1 MNYQKLHLPDL
12 MILSSHPVQYHVPFF
27 RALIGEGVDIAV
39 GYYHQG
45 TAGRVAHDDGF
56 GIDIAWDMDLLSGYP
71 HRIFVAGTANYHWL
85 EQIKVAPHLLSWA
98 LKDRKTPLLLM
109 GWFTEL
115 VWLIWLLRILSH
127 APIIV
132 ISETTPLS
140 FAATPK
146 PRWRILLLRWLLKH
160 TTANLFIGNRNRT
173 FLREMGV
180 PEERLFHV
188 PYSIDNTRFAAEAK
202 RLLPERHKL
211 CQQYGLDPEMPVFLF
226 SGKLIQK
233 KRPLQLLKAY
243 LSAGLADQ
251 AQLLYVGEGELRPEL
266 EQRIQALD
274 LKHVHLLGFLNQT
287 QMPLAYVLGEFLC
300 LISEPTET
308 WGLVVNEALA
318 CGRPVIVSDM
328 IGCSPDLVDVE
339 NGWVTPLD
347 DHDQLTK
354 TLLSAF
360 NQHADWDKMGELGR
374 KKVAQNTFS
383 AMAEGVI
390 SALQFIRENGQC

>member
-1 MNYQKLHLPDL
+1 MTNLK
-12 MILSSHPVQYHVPFF
+12 ILESHPVQYHVPFF
-27 RALIGEGVDIAV
+27 RALIAEGVDIAV

-56 GIDIAWDMDLLSGYP
+56 GIDIAWDIDLLSGYP

-85 EQIKVAPHLLSWA
+85 EQIKVAPQLLSWA
-98 LKDRKTPLLLM
+98 LRDRQTPLLLM

-146 PRWRILLLRWLLKH
+146 PRWRIVLLRWLLQH
-160 TTANLFIGNRNRT
+160 TTANLFIGSRNRT

-180 PEERLFHV
+180 PEERLFLV
-188 PYSIDNTRFAAEAK
+188 PYSIDNTRFRTEVK
-202 RLLPERHKL
+202 RCLPERHKL
-211 CQQYGLDPEMPVFLF
+211 CKQYGLNPEMPTFLF
-226 SGKLIQK
+226 SGKFINK
-233 KRPLQLLKAY
+233 KRPLQLLEAY
-243 LSAGLADQ
+243 ISAGLADQ
-251 AQLLYVGEGELRPEL
+251 AQLLYVGEGELRPQL
-266 EQRIQALD
+266 EKRIQELG
-274 LKHVHLLGFLNQT
+274 LRHVHLLGFFNQT
-287 QMPLAYVLGEFLC
+287 QMPLAYVLGEILC

-318 CGRPVIVSDM
+318 CGRPVIVTDT
-328 IGCSPDLVDVE
+328 IGCSPDLVE
-339 NGWVTPLD
+339 SANGWVTPLD

-354 TLLSAF
+354 TLLLAIERRAEW
-360 NQHADWDKMGELGR
+360 NKMGEIGR
-374 KKVAQNTFS
+374 KKVAQNIFES
-383 AMAEGVI
+383 MADSI
-390 SALQFIRENGQC
+390 SVALQFARDSWL